1 MTISLAWNP
10 QHLPSRNDFLRPQ
23 DHLQSLDEHI
33 VGNNQVKELLAM
45 RLYALDNHLS
55 PRPRTLLVCGPSGSG
70 KSHIVE
76 SLRHL
81 GRGVIH
87 LNATTLVASGIN
99 GYKLSRQLPEDVKRL
114 RDGGHASVIVVLDEF
129 DKLVLDGDNDRHT
142 YGASILAEVLTLF
155 ESGSIRLETD
165 EDNRDEDAC
174 DVMFL
179 CMGAFQADYLITC
192 AEGRWAR
199 ADYVERVCNGMPQEL
214 RGRLTVATVSPLD
227 QDYYAAILARERGK
241 LMDMA
246 RAYGLRYFSLTAG
259 AERRLLQMAHTLGL
273 GARGLHE
280 IWECLISHLLFTR
293 YKEVVDEHTLAKA
306 YHART

>member
-10 QHLPSRNDFLRPQ
+10 QHLSSRDDYLRPEE
-23 DHLQSLDEHI
+23 HLQSLDEHI

-45 RLYALDNHLS
+45 RLYALDNLLS

-76 SLRHL
+76 SLRQM

-129 DKLVLDGDNDRHT
+129 DKLVLDGDDDRHT

-165 EDNRDEDAC
+165 EDTRDEDAC

-179 CMGAFQADYLITC
+179 CMGAFQADYLATC
-192 AEGRWAR
+192 AGGRWAR
-199 ADYVERVCNGMPQEL
+199 ADYVERVCYGMPQEL

-259 AERRLLQMAHTLGL
+259 AEHRLLEMAHTLGL

-293 YKEVVDEHTLAKA
+293 YQEVVDEHTLAKA